1 MHSELEPDRPT
12 RTLWAKGVF
21 DHLDDFI
28 DGLPDAPASW
38 DGAGGAPVTQPPG
51 TLPPVAGPRPL
62 PELLAEIAG
71 ATSAAVETA
80 GPGYLA
86 YFPAGGL
93 YSSVLGE
100 LLAQTVNR
108 YTGVASTA
116 PGLVALEQGVV
127 RWLCDEF
134 GLPERAGGLI
144 TSGASVATLAAVH
157 AARTARLRRPDPR
170 AALYLTEQTHHC
182 VAKAARIAG
191 FTDDQLRL
199 VPVDA
204 ELRMDVDAA
213 RAVIERDRA
222 DGWHPFLVVATA
234 GSTSTGTVDPLPRIA
249 ALAADQDLWLHVDG
263 AYGGGFQLTEYGRS
277 LLAGIE
283 LADSITFDPHK
294 SLFLPYGTGVLLVRD
309 EETLRAAHS
318 AHGDYL
324 QDLVH
329 DPGLPDFAD
338 LGPELTRDSRG
349 LRLWLPLH
357 LHGVDAFRAALEE
370 KLELARWAYD
380 ELRSDPHLEVPLR
393 PDLTVIVAHS
403 TAGDDATRRL
413 LDRVNAGRR
422 VFLSSTRLAGRYA
435 LRLCV
440 LSHRTHRDRVEE
452 GVAGIRTAAHAVR
465 SPAHRR

>member
-1 MHSELEPDRPT
+1 MHSELEPDRST
-12 RTLWAKGVF
+12 RALWAKRVL

-28 DGLPDAPASW
+28 DNLPDAPASW
-38 DGAGGAPVTQPPG
+38 DGTGGPPSVVTEPA
-51 TLPPVAGPRPL
+51 AGPRPL
-62 PELLAEIAG
+62 EQLLTEVAG
-71 ATSAAVETA
+71 AASAAVETA

-116 PGLVALEQGVV
+116 PGMVALEQSVL
-127 RWLCDEF
+127 RWFCREF
-134 GLPERAGGLI
+134 GLPQRAGGLI
-144 TSGASVATLAAVH
+144 TTGASLATLAAVH
-157 AARTARLRRPDPR
+157 AARTARLTWTDPR
-170 AALYLTEQTHHC
+170 AAIYVTEHTHHC

-204 ELRMDVDAA
+204 ELRMDLHAA
-213 RAVIERDRA
+213 RAAIERDRA
-222 DGWHPFLVVATA
+222 GGWHPFLIVGTA
-234 GSTSTGTVDPLPRIA
+234 GSTSTGTVDPLPGIA
-249 ALAADQDLWLHVDG
+249 ALAADQDLWFHVDG
-263 AYGGGFQLTEYGRS
+263 AYGGGFQLTAYGRS
-277 LLAGIE
+277 LLAGVE
-283 LADSITFDPHK
+283 LADSVAFDPHK
-294 SLFLPYGTGVLLVRD
+294 SLFLPYGTGVLMVRD
-309 EETLRAAHS
+309 QETLRAAHS

-329 DPGLPDFAD
+329 DTGLPDFAD
-338 LGPELTRDSRG
+338 LGAELTRDSRG

-357 LHGVDAFRAALEE
+357 LHGVDAFRAALDE

-380 ELRSDPHLEVPLR
+380 ELCADPLLDVPLR
-393 PDLTVIVAHS
+393 PDLTVIVARS
-403 TAGDDATRRL
+403 VAGDDATRRL

-422 VFLSSTRLAGRYA
+422 VFLSSTRVAGRYA

-452 GVAGIRTAAHAVR
+452 GVAAIRAAVR
-465 SPAHRR
+465 QI